1 LKSCFL
7 LFQLI
12 SKFLNKIKIINY
24 FFVLFRIIADG
35 KSITPLSDAILLS
48 PITNCD
54 KVACVGLNYSG
65 HCDEQNVP
73 YPKEPLIFSKFSSVI
88 VGPNDNVV
96 IPPITNVSFV
106 IFVRKDKSGF

>member
-1 LKSCFL
+1 M
-7 LFQLI
+7 
-12 SKFLNKIKIINY
+12 
-24 FFVLFRIIADG
+24 
-35 KSITPLSDAILLS
+35 TPLSDAILLS

-106 IFVRKDKSGF
+106 RKKDDKSVDFNCSKWIGRLNSL